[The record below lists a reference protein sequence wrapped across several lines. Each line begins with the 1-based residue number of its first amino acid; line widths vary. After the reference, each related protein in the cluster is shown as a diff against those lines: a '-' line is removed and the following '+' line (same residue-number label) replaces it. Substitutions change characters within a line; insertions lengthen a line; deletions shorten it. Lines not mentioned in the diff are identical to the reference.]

1 MAAKYRLEA
10 LLRVKQREK
19 KKAERL
25 LAGALL
31 ALRDAK
37 EKLKKLERERK
48 EIQVR
53 EKETHRKMD
62 QEMVGGGLIQRGCF
76 FTNFLRKLKE
86 DEAAKVEEIENQKG
100 VIKECETKVA
110 KARKEYYEAI
120 RQLRTMEKHKGL
132 WAKKVRLEL
141 NRREEKQM
149 DELGQTVYGLRKWRG
164 EKSEFQVE

>member
-25 LAGALL
+25 LARAFL
-31 ALRDAK
+31 ALREAK
-37 EKLKKLERERK
+37 ERLKQLECERK
-48 EIQVR
+48 EIQTR

-62 QEMVGGGLIQRGCF
+62 QEMVAGGLIQRGCF

-86 DEAAKVEEIENQKG
+86 DEAAKLEEIESQKG
-100 VIKECETKVA
+100 VIKGCEANLVKA
-110 KARKEYYEAI
+110 KKEYHEAI

-164 EKSEFQVE
+164 EKSEFQV